1 MSQNI
6 GALVNPCRPGW
17 VGGREGG
24 MTSVSGPLLLT
35 PSAKGCKQARG
46 GEGDLGDLS
55 YHQARLSPKQ
65 LSFYGALEEGHMQ
78 FFGVPSH

>member
-1 MSQNI
+1 
-6 GALVNPCRPGW
+6 
-17 VGGREGG
+17 

-35 PSAKGCKQARG
+35 PSAKGCKQTRD

-65 LSFYGALEEGHMQ
+65 LSFCRALDEGHVQ
-78 FFGVPSH
+78 LSGVPSH